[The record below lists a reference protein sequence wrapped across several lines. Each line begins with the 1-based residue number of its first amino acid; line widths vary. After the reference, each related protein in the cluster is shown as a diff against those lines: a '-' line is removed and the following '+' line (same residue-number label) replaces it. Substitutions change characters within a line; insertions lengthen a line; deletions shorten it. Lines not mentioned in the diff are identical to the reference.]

1 LSSSHA
7 IEPKITVAVR
17 TLLAA
22 GHTITGTHRQ
32 PRHVEIQSQRKDVL
46 GATIPYLI
54 ALTDEDEFSPDE
66 IGDIR
71 RSAQNQS
78 RALVA
83 IARLPGSDWI
93 SWDDFTEA
101 LGGAVPS
108 WQALSPEYS
117 AALIIAS
124 KNRLPI
130 GMTGDAWLIFEDLVS
145 YGLEFVFGRR
155 VRRLGGRTR
164 GRRVSDIQAQT
175 PQERIVVVD
184 AKAADGKGFNVTWP
198 ELRPLI
204 EYVARQ
210 KDRQRGQL
218 AVTGALVVSSQ
229 FPQPAERLQELSNQ
243 FLAETSVPVSFL
255 RAEDLRRVVEVL
267 TANVQA
273 RNAIRW
279 NQILKGGLVNIQEF
293 DRELNAVGSERI
305 LRGA

>member
-1 LSSSHA
+1 LNSSHA
-7 IEPKITVAVR
+7 IEPKVSVAVR

-32 PRHVEIQSQRKDVL
+32 PRHVEIHSERKDVL

-54 ALTDEDEFSPDE
+54 ALTDEDEFSASE
-66 IGDIR
+66 IADIF

-78 RALVA
+78 RSLVA
-83 IARLPGSDWI
+83 IARLPGNDWI
-93 SWDDFTEA
+93 SWEDFTEA

-108 WQALSPEYS
+108 WQALSPDYF
-117 AALIIAS
+117 AALITAS
-124 KNRLPI
+124 QNQLPT
-130 GMTGDAWLIFEDLVS
+130 GMTGDPWLIFEDLVG

-175 PQERIVVVD
+175 PQERIIVVD
-184 AKAADGKGFNVTWP
+184 AKAAGGGFDVQWP

-218 AVTGALVVSSQ
+218 AVTGALIVSSQ
-229 FPQPAERLQELSNQ
+229 FRQPSGRLQELSNE
-243 FLAETSVPVSFL
+243 FLAETGVPVSFL
-255 RAEDLRRVVEVL
+255 KAQDLRRIVEAL
-267 TANVQA
+267 TAKVQA

-279 NQILKGGLVNIQEF
+279 NQILRGGLVDINDFE
-293 DRELNAVGSERI
+293 REMTAVGSERI
-305 LRGA
+305 SRGS

>member
-1 LSSSHA
+1 MNFSHA
-7 IEPKITVAVR
+7 IEPKVSVAVR

-32 PRHVEIQSQRKDVL
+32 PRHVEIQSERKDVL

-54 ALTDEDEFSPDE
+54 ALTDEDEFSGAE
-66 IGDIR
+66 IADII

-78 RALVA
+78 RSLVA
-83 IARLPGSDWI
+83 IARLPGNDWI
-93 SWDDFTEA
+93 SWEDFTEA

-108 WQALSPEYS
+108 WQALSPDYF
-117 AALIIAS
+117 AALITAS
-124 KNRLPI
+124 QNQLPT
-130 GMTGDAWLIFEDLVS
+130 GMTGDPWLIFEDLVG

-175 PQERIVVVD
+175 PQERIIVVD
-184 AKAADGKGFNVTWP
+184 AKAAGGGFDVQWP

-218 AVTGALVVSSQ
+218 AVKGALIVSSQ
-229 FPQPAERLQELSNQ
+229 FRQPSERLQELSNE
-243 FLAETSVPVSFL
+243 FLAETGVPVSFL
-255 RAEDLRRVVEVL
+255 KAEDLRRIVEVL

-279 NQILKGGLVNIQEF
+279 NQILKGGLVEIHDFE
-293 DRELNAVGSERI
+293 REMRAVDSERI
-305 LRGA
+305 SRGS

>member
-1 LSSSHA
+1 MNSSHA
-7 IEPKITVAVR
+7 IEPKVSVAVR

-54 ALTDEDEFSPDE
+54 ALTDEDVFSAAE
-66 IGDIR
+66 IADIL

-78 RALVA
+78 RSLVA
-83 IARLPGSDWI
+83 IARLPGNDWI
-93 SWDDFTEA
+93 SWEDFTEA

-108 WQALSPEYS
+108 WQALSPDYF
-117 AALIIAS
+117 AALMTAS
-124 KNRLPI
+124 QNQLPK
-130 GMTGDAWLIFEDLVS
+130 GMTGDAWLIFEDLVG

-175 PQERIVVVD
+175 PQERIIVVD
-184 AKAADGKGFNVTWP
+184 AKAAGGDGFDVQWP

-210 KDRQRGQL
+210 KNRQRGQL
-218 AVTGALVVSSQ
+218 AITGALMVSSQ
-229 FPQPAERLQELSNQ
+229 FRQSRERLQELSNQ
-243 FLAETSVPVSFL
+243 FLAETGVPVSFL
-255 RAEDLRRVVEVL
+255 RAEDLGRIVEVL
-267 TANVQA
+267 TANIHA

-279 NQILKGGLVNIQEF
+279 NQILKGGLVNIQDF
-293 DRELNAVGSERI
+293 DNELSAVDSERI
-305 LRGA
+305 SRGA